1 LAEHLGLDTDRL
13 RYLPF
18 GVDDE
23 TFTPTTQEEGDYVLV
38 VGRDSGRDWATLFS
52 ALEGI
57 DLPVKLCCRLRDI
70 EGLRVP
76 ATVDVLGYV
85 DRATYRYLLGRAR
98 LVAIA
103 TKPLLYPSGQSV
115 LLEAMAMA
123 RAVVVTGTPALADY
137 VADGETALV
146 VPPGDAEALRD
157 RLVEVARDDV
167 LRAEVGR
174 KAREAVEHSFS
185 ARAMWGAV
193 ANDVLAL
200 CQRPS

>member
-1 LAEHLGLDTDRL
+1 
-13 RYLPF
+13 
-18 GVDDE
+18 
-23 TFTPTTQEEGDYVLV
+23 
-38 VGRDSGRDWATLFS
+38 
-52 ALEGI
+52 
-57 DLPVKLCCRLRDI
+57 
-70 EGLRVP
+70 
-76 ATVDVLGYV
+76 
-85 DRATYRYLLGRAR
+85 